1 MDIRLIA
8 VDLDGTLLNSQK
20 ELTPRTKE
28 ALTRAAEKGVHIVPA
43 TGRTFGG
50 VPEIVRSLPFV
61 RYGICIN
68 GGSVWDAQ
76 IDGAIHTAEIPY
88 ERAEEFFDYVEQFH
102 TMYDCYVDGW
112 GKSDRKF
119 FDHLL
124 DYVDED
130 VVKIIKATRSP
141 VDDFRGYIRSLSHD
155 IQKIILFF
163 RDLEVHDRM
172 IEKIRADLP
181 DMAVT
186 AALPCN
192 IELNNKDANK
202 GAALRILCEHLGFG
216 PEQAMAFGDGGNDQ
230 SMIETAGLGVVMA
243 NGVPELKAAADYITL
258 SNDEDGVAAAIEK
271 FVLNV

>member
-88 ERAEEFFDYVEQFH
+88 ERAEEIFDYVEQFH

>member
-50 VPEIVRSLPFV
+50 VPEMVRSLPFV

-88 ERAEEFFDYVEQFH
+88 ERAEEIFDYVEQFH

-141 VDDFRGYIRSLSHD
+141 VDDFRGYIRSLGHD

-216 PEQAMAFGDGGNDQ
+216 SEQAMAFGDGGNDQ

>member
-88 ERAEEFFDYVEQFH
+88 ERAEEIFDYVEQFH

-202 GAALRILCEHLGFG
+202 GTALRILCEHLGFG

>member
-88 ERAEEFFDYVEQFH
+88 ERAEEIFDYVEQFH

-130 VVKIIKATRSP
+130 VVKIIKATRSL
-141 VDDFRGYIRSLSHD
+141 VDDFRGYIRSLGHD

-258 SNDEDGVAAAIEK
+258 SNDEDRMRGTWK
-271 FVLNV
+271 

>member
-28 ALTRAAEKGVHIVPA
+28 ALTRAAEKGVHIAPA

-88 ERAEEFFDYVEQFH
+88 ERAEEIFDYVEQFH

>member
-50 VPEIVRSLPFV
+50 VPEMVRSLPFV

-88 ERAEEFFDYVEQFH
+88 ERAEEIFDYVEQFH

>member
-50 VPEIVRSLPFV
+50 VPEMVRSLPFV

-88 ERAEEFFDYVEQFH
+88 ERAEEIFDYVEQFH

-141 VDDFRGYIRSLSHD
+141 VDDFRDYIRSLGHD

-243 NGVPELKAAADYITL
+243 NGVPELKAAADYIAMG
-258 SNDEDGVAAAIEK
+258 NDEDGVAAAIEK

>member
-50 VPEIVRSLPFV
+50 VPEMVRSLPFV

-88 ERAEEFFDYVEQFH
+88 ERAEEIFDYVEQFH

-141 VDDFRGYIRSLSHD
+141 VDDFRGYIRSLGHD

-202 GAALRILCEHLGFG
+202 GAALRILFEHLGFG

>member
-88 ERAEEFFDYVEQFH
+88 ERAEEIFDYVEQFH

-141 VDDFRGYIRSLSHD
+141 VDDFRGYIRSLGHD

-258 SNDEDGVAAAIEK
+258 SNDEDGVASAIEK

>member
-1 MDIRLIA
+1 MDIKLIA
-8 VDLDGTLLNSQK
+8 VDLDGTLLNSRK
-20 ELTPRTKE
+20 ELTPRTRE

-50 VPEIVRSLPFV
+50 VPEMVRALPFV

-68 GGSVWDAQ
+68 GGSVWDSR

-88 ERAEEFFDYVEQFH
+88 ERAEEIFDYVEQFH

-141 VDDFRGYIRSLSHD
+141 VDNFREYIRNLHHD

-172 IEKIRADLP
+172 IVKIREDLP

-192 IELNNKDANK
+192 IELNNKDANE

-216 PEQAMAFGDGGNDQ
+216 PENAMACGDGGNDQ
-230 SMIETAGLGVVMA
+230 SMIEAAGLGVVMA
-243 NGVPELKAAADYITL
+243 NGTQELKNVADYITM

-271 FVLNV
+271 FVLNP